1 MDGPVQSSHPY
12 TQAHAA
18 APLWAVN
25 IFSFLSSFGTGIV
38 TYGITLIAKQAY
50 SFTQFDNYLMAVVI
64 GITYIVGSLGAGPL
78 LRALRVRFP
87 NLSDRAVLVWLM
99 ALMAILCLIPLGAKV
114 ASIDSSWPLWLLV
127 TLYSPLTGILWPV
140 VESFVSGG
148 RSGPTLLRSL
158 GIWNI
163 VWSSAVVLASWGMG
177 PALERHAVSALAV
190 LGAMHIGSCIV
201 LVPFPRF
208 APRHEAEAHRANLSP
223 VYRDLLSTF
232 RIILPVSYVI
242 SSALGPFLP
251 SAMDALRIPIAWQP
265 IVLSAW
271 QLPRMLGFIV
281 HQATTSWRGTWAHPI
296 SGGMVLLVGFVAAIL
311 APRLGGTPEGNTTGT
326 WLLIGGLTVFGA
338 GMSCIYSGAIYYAMS
353 VGNAEVDAGGMHEAL
368 IGVGYTF
375 GPVIGLVPTML
386 LDRQIVPPSSF
397 EPTVLVSTGMVA
409 TVGIVL
415 VARAITRQQR
425 PKGA

>member
-1 MDGPVQSSHPY
+1 MDGPVQSSHS
-12 TQAHAA
+12 HAA

-50 SFTQFDNYLMAVVI
+50 GFTQFDNYLMAVVI
-64 GITYIVGSLGAGPL
+64 GITYIVGSLAAGPL
-78 LRALRVRFP
+78 VRALRIRFP
-87 NLSDRAVLVWLM
+87 DLSDRAVLVWLM
-99 ALMAILCLIPLGAKV
+99 GLMAVLCLIPLGAKF

-177 PALERHAVSALAV
+177 PALERHAVAALAV
-190 LGAMHIGSCIV
+190 LGAMHLFSCVV
-201 LVPFPRF
+201 LIPFPRF
-208 APRHEAEAHRANLSP
+208 APRHEAESHQAALPSI
-223 VYRDLLSTF
+223 YRDLLTTF
-232 RIILPVSYVI
+232 RIIMPVSYVI

-251 SAMDALRIPIAWQP
+251 SAMETLRIPIAWQP

-271 QLPRMLGFIV
+271 QLPRMLGFIA
-281 HQATTSWRGTWAHPI
+281 HQATTKWRGTWVHPI
-296 SGGMVLLVGFVAAIL
+296 GGGIMLLVGFVAAIL
-311 APRLGGTPEGNTTGT
+311 APRLAGSPEGNATGT
-326 WLLIGGLTVFGA
+326 WLLIGGLTIFGA

-353 VGNAEVDAGGMHEAL
+353 VGNAEVDAGGTHEAL
-368 IGVGYTF
+368 IGVGYTI
-375 GPVIGLVPTML
+375 GPMIGLIPTML
-386 LDRQIVPPSSF
+386 IDRGQLKPTAF
-397 EPTVLVSTGMVA
+397 EPAVLISTGVVA
-409 TVGIVL
+409 GIGIAL
-415 VARAITRQQR
+415 VAKAITNQHRNTHLE
-425 PKGA
+425 

>member
-1 MDGPVQSSHPY
+1 MDGPAQPSHS
-12 TQAHAA
+12 HAA

-25 IFSFLSSFGTGIV
+25 VFSFLSSFGTGIV
-38 TYGITLIAKQAY
+38 TYGISLIAKQAY
-50 SFTQFDNYLMAVVI
+50 GFTQFDNYLMAVVI
-64 GITYIVGSLGAGPL
+64 GFTYIVGSLGAGPL
-78 LRALRVRFP
+78 VRALRVRFP

-99 ALMAILCLIPLGAKV
+99 GLMAILCLIPWGTKA
-114 ASIDSSWPLWLLV
+114 AAIESAWPLWVLV

-177 PALERHAVSALAV
+177 PALERHAVAALAV
-190 LGAMHIGSCIV
+190 LGVMHISSCIV
-201 LVPFPRF
+201 LIPFPRL
-208 APRHEAEAHRANLSP
+208 APRHETEAHQANLPP
-223 VYRDLLSTF
+223 VYPDLLATF

-251 SAMDALRIPIAWQP
+251 SAMETLRIPIAWQP

-271 QLPRMLGFIV
+271 QLPRMIGFIV

-296 SGGMVLLVGFVAAIL
+296 SGGIMLLVGFVAAIL
-311 APRLGGTPEGNTTGT
+311 APRFAGSADGNLMGM
-326 WLLIGGLTVFGA
+326 WLLIGGLTIFGA

-368 IGVGYTF
+368 IGVGYTI
-375 GPVIGLVPTML
+375 GPMIGLVPTL
-386 LDRQIVPPSSF
+386 LIDRNVVAASTF
-397 EPTVLVSTGMVA
+397 EPTVLVATGVVA

-415 VARAITRQQR
+415 VTRAVARQHAS
-425 PKGA
+425 